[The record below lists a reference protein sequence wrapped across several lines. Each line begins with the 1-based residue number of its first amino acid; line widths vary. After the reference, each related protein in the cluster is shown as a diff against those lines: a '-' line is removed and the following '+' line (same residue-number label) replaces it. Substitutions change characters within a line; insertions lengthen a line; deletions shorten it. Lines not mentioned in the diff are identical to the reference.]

1 MKTLKVEELTNETF
15 REYGSFSDML
25 HPTGTFLGGIP
36 ARFFRDRV
44 VAKYFI
50 CHLRDLPQYLVST
63 YMPRRA
69 SSPSA

>member
-25 HPTGTFLGGIP
+25 HPTGTFLGGVP
-36 ARFFRDRV
+36 ARFF
-44 VAKYFI
+44 ATASS
-50 CHLRDLPQYLVST
+50 PT
-63 YMPRRA
+63 MTRRA